1 MTSKGV
7 VQFNVGG
14 IRYEVAQSLL
24 DACPDSM
31 LARIASKEWEQNE
44 KSEIFIERDGT
55 RFKYCLDVL
64 RDGKVSLPLTV
75 SKSAILED
83 LIYYGI
89 DVNSSSVSYDEI
101 SVTNMNG
108 LFLNRMHISERDLK
122 KLIVHEKKLL
132 EEIER
137 VETELAVLKERG
149 DDANDR
155 IRVFH
160 GARIIYERIISDMIK
175 CVQSPTT
182 IKVKADPKIEG
193 GCLTFLAKNN
203 EKHFDDL
210 KDILGATF
218 GIELIS
224 LTTECPGP
232 SSFTFGTAGPFGGGS
247 RNSTFPSNANFAANS
262 VATTIRQDSTSTST
276 QYLVVEFIVT
286 TGPINNQ

>member
-31 LARIASKEWEQNE
+31 LARIVSKEWEQNE

-75 SKSAILED
+75 SKSAILEE

-89 DVNSSSVSYDEI
+89 GIDSSSISYDDI
-101 SVTNMNG
+101 DITNMNG
-108 LFLNRMHISERDLK
+108 LFLNRMYISQSDLE
-122 KLIVHEKKLL
+122 KLIVEEETIL

-137 VETELAVLKERG
+137 VETQLAALKERG
-149 DDANDR
+149 GDAKDR
-155 IRVFH
+155 IRIFH
-160 GARIIYERIISDMIK
+160 GARIIYERIISDIIK
-175 CVQSPTT
+175 CSQSPTKLK
-182 IKVKADPKIEG
+182 IKADPKIEE
-193 GCLTFLAKNN
+193 GCLTFVAKNT

-224 LTTECPGP
+224 LNAECLGP
-232 SSFTFGTAGPFGGGS
+232 SSFTFGAAGPFGGGS

-262 VATTIRQDSTSTST
+262 VDSTSTST

-286 TGPINNQ
+286 TGSIDNQ